1 MPSNQ
6 CYLISI
12 DDADDNDDDTAAADD
27 DDDDDNVPYRAV
39 WPLVHVLGLQYTFI
53 NK

>member
-12 DDADDNDDDTAAADD
+12 DDADAADDDAVAADD
-27 DDDDDNVPYRAV
+27 DDDHHHHDNVPYRA
-39 WPLVHVLGLQYTFI
+39 L
-53 NK
+53 